1 LKSYKTILSPIRGP
15 NQEVV
20 IQMEDNDKFA
30 NRIIVINDKLYG
42 PSLGTPTESIVN
54 CTGSENN
61 LYTYIYDK
69 SNINKEIRGKKL
81 LGVYPPISSGWFIN
95 TSFQDFIFR
104 KFKKYVKEN
113 SKTHL
118 IHYTSQQVKPFHFQN
133 STVTVHDLVPLIFPE
148 ETKKAVV
155 KLTKKNIKFYRKLP
169 ITLTVS
175 NFIKNSLLDYGFEG
189 QIHVIYQP
197 VSKSYFPI
205 EEAKDQLRKRMN
217 LPLNKKLVLSVS
229 ANYPRKNLKI
239 MEETM
244 EVLGNDYL
252 LVRVGTP
259 IKNSINFTNISNEEL
274 NMLYNAC
281 DVFFMPSKYEGFGLP
296 MTEAFAAGIPVVAS
310 DIDVFKEVSNGSAL
324 LCPQDSKLYAESII
338 EAINYNSEFR
348 MKGLRRAAFFS
359 NENYCE
365 QLRIFYKEAFKIY
378 GL

>member
-1 LKSYKTILSPIRGP
+1 
-15 NQEVV
+15 
-20 IQMEDNDKFA
+20 MEDNDKFA

-42 PSLGTPTESIVN
+42 PSLGTLTESIVN
-54 CTGSENN
+54 CTGSENT

-69 SNINKEIRGKKL
+69 SNINKEIKGKKL

-169 ITLTVS
+169 IILTVS

-252 LVRVGTP
+252 LVRVGPP
-259 IKNSINFTNISNEEL
+259 ITNSINFTNISNEGL

-338 EAINYNSEFR
+338 EAINHNSEFR

-365 QLRIFYKEAFKIY
+365 QLRSFYKEAFKIY